1 MATTILLVRHGQT
14 EWNRN
19 ERFRGRYDVE
29 LNAHGLEQA
38 QKTAERIAKSW
49 KPAVVYSSPLKRA
62 LRTAAAIAQQFTLDV
77 IPSSGLIDIDYG
89 AWQGL
94 IPAEASSQW
103 PEQYD
108 TWLNHPEKAK
118 IPGGEPLAA
127 VRERAMSFL
136 AEIAETHNGQTIALV
151 SHTVV
156 NRVILLSILGA
167 GIAGFWWLGQD
178 PCAINV
184 IKFEQPNFM
193 VQSVNDTCH
202 LI

>member
-1 MATTILLVRHGQT
+1 MATTLLLVRHGQT

-38 QKTAERIAKSW
+38 KKTAERIAKSW

-62 LRTAAAIAQQFTLDV
+62 LRTAKAIAQQFALDV

-94 IPAEASSQW
+94 TPAEVSNQW

-108 TWLNHPEKAK
+108 AWLNHPEKAE
-118 IPGGEPLAA
+118 IPGGERLAA
-127 VRERAMSFL
+127 VRGRAMSFL
-136 AEIAETHNGQTIALV
+136 SEIAETHNGQTIALV

-167 GIAGFWWLGQD
+167 GIGGFWRLGQD

-184 IKFEQPNFM
+184 IQHEQPNFM

-202 LI
+202 LN